1 MGVVE
6 VGLKAS
12 KGYTIDVHTVVRVYV
27 AGLKQLHQVNDA
39 IDEEYKHRQ
48 GKHVQYE
55 VKVSTSRMGHCLD
68 MA

>member
-1 MGVVE
+1 MN
-6 VGLKAS
+6 
-12 KGYTIDVHTVVRVYV
+12 VHTVVRVYV